1 MGVRDYEYRSG
12 IQEYKRQGFC
22 SFVYGKRFSYG
33 LQWVVGAAERL
44 GGFKV
49 LRYPEI
55 PIHSFDYLLRGP
67 RSGTNLRRP

>member
-1 MGVRDYEYRSG
+1 MNTGVGFVTSG
-12 IQEYKRQGFC
+12 SISSRVFC
-22 SFVYGKRFSYG
+22 GFVYGKRFSYG